1 VLLILE
7 WVCVVPDMWCLTGAV
22 WWLQAQKFSIQKQ
35 LRKRFQRFM
44 VSSSDYNNLLLT
56 VLRGMARE
64 VDRLH
69 ALTQGN
75 AEYEAPAEV
84 SVDKTRFEERA
95 QVCSCYT
102 FFCRGE

>member
-1 VLLILE
+1 MHSPSVIFVLTAR
-7 WVCVVPDMWCLTGAV
+7 VVV
-22 WWLQAQKFSIQKQ
+22 QAQKFSIQKQ

-64 VDRLH
+64 VDRLD
-69 ALTQGN
+69 ALTRGD
-75 AEYEAPAEV
+75 ADYEAPAEV

-95 QVCSCYT
+95 QVP
-102 FFCRGE
+102 FFSLP